1 MKRLAYIGLVLA
13 LAFGWCSYA
22 WAQQSKKLPDVT
34 TTEGREFFVAWL
46 PNGGS
51 YPQSQDLQLLLIAS
65 SRRANTI
72 VVEYENGLTNTYSI
86 AAGQTV
92 LINDIDP
99 QLVYWDPA
107 KDEEEKPLSKGIRVY
122 SQNDEKF
129 TLYSINQNGITG
141 TYNFDGAHIL
151 PVEALGTEYL
161 VQTATADEMATEFV
175 VMSTKP
181 GETHVTMDLKVNSR
195 RGNTQHLEV
204 TLTGA
209 KQIYIVRSKAPNP
222 DDSND
227 FIDLSGSSICA
238 DQTIA
243 VWSGN
248 QLASVPNQDAMSK
261 DHAYDQLLPLNKW
274 GKNFLIPLTGL
285 HTQYNEI
292 HVTGLINNT
301 TVTVTNRKGSTTYP
315 LSVKDD
321 SVFVVKAALGGD
333 QNNNTQFI
341 TADKPVQ
348 VYMYT
353 SAGAANPYDDDNDDR
368 RLQGDPSMTLI
379 PPLEYL
385 TDTAIFS
392 TYNGGDGGL
401 VHEMRLWARTT
412 DATNISLD
420 GNSIASSFSSVAFA
434 PGYSEAKISLTHGT
448 HIITAPKKC
457 FSGYVYG
464 MNDGQTY
471 IYPIGYDFTPQKD
484 SLFLKGEPSAC
495 LQVHES
501 EWKANAIS
509 ATESGW
515 YLDKTLLDNGTYL
528 LDSIFICDSTTL
540 DFPIKTYEAWYQVR
554 WEIESSLG
562 RPYYTPTVQSAED
575 VDRPEL
581 EHQFILLPSEQNR
594 DPYEDFEVRGI
605 LIRKP
610 ILCDILPEY
619 WERDTFNTIVRV
631 MRQYNDTTWR
641 AICYGDTVEFFND
654 TVWNGST
661 YTMQKT
667 IFNDTTHNPAGGL
680 YQYGM
685 GAHFITRPYISSG
698 GCDSLSTLALY
709 VCPRWFTHK
718 DTVVCEDDL
727 RDLKYGEFFQEYSQ
741 NNSWPKAD
749 VVLRDTLWT
758 KGCMLSPDFEPFSKH
773 CPSFHGCDSVLELN
787 LKVKLLTTNGYT
799 INQCKSLLPAN
810 HIVEWRE
817 KGSDRLIRE
826 FWVDTM
832 EYDKIYTFR
841 EYVKYTECTDCPSKG
856 CDSVRNVLRL
866 QFVSDEGQFHT
877 VHVCQGKEVTYRS
890 QTNAQASQT
899 FSATGEQGKVG
910 SYVFDLTVDVMGQ
923 DAEGRFVRMCW
934 FTDEVTFIVDTV
946 YDNQMTYDTVCL
958 DPEVEHQTYE
968 WKNHPKYQAIPVTR
982 PGLFTYVDTMK
993 TKACGDGCYCD
1004 SICILELRVGQPYTM
1019 QTVDQICD
1027 NESFKWQDTL
1037 FYGKNYTGT
1046 KPAKSK
1052 QLPEGVYNSRRYT
1065 VSQYKC
1071 DSILTL
1077 ELTVWPTF
1085 VADRKDTAICA
1096 NQEYVFYDTVCNTAT
1111 KPWIPGQTYELKK
1124 NVPSIHGCDSA
1135 VLHYVTVYPVYP
1147 DVHEANDTVCKLP
1160 GATYAW
1166 TGHPDWTGS
1175 LSLNNA
1181 GTYEIIDYMH
1191 TTKNCD
1197 STVYKTVVILP
1208 SYDLKYPRMIS
1219 SEDTIHWEGRIY
1231 AGEKAV
1237 FDNPDGKEVV
1247 VVRGVNVI
1255 TETLQTKPVGTH
1267 VCDSIRTL
1275 TLTIGQIF
1283 RDTAYDATC
1292 ANCGTYNWV
1301 ITSPITGRDTTIYI
1315 TDLPAPYH
1323 DSVYYDSLKT
1333 TLGYDSIYVLYL
1345 RSYPT
1350 YEYPDE
1356 DEICQGDVYIWPDH
1370 NPMTQGAI
1378 KHKLS
1383 VNGKSIVEIPTD
1395 KHGVIQVV
1403 DSMKTDTI
1411 YTNPKTGVVKPMQCD
1426 SVWILTLTIHPTY
1439 NDRYEEL
1446 TDHRSMASNDTI
1458 SHFVS
1463 PHILFV
1469 GYDYDFDAAETSKEE
1484 MEQNYDSVVY
1494 IPREHGV
1501 FHRDS
1506 VVGISMYNC
1515 DSVHYVNIAICKV
1528 QFTQLVDSI
1537 GDNDTT
1543 WHFGGDAPEHSL
1555 PLVTGEEF
1563 HLDSAGYAV
1572 AFGRTVREYLFID
1585 TLLTANGCDSIVH
1598 DSVYVFPT
1606 YRFEFDTAV
1615 CSNTRYNWRGY
1626 TDLNRY
1632 YSNYY
1637 YDSVGY
1643 TVGTHTF
1650 DSVYVLGL
1658 DVMPSGLWQYDTILC
1673 MNDTLH
1679 WHFQT
1684 IYYRPGGLKYVE
1696 AIYKDSS
1703 SVCGDVYRMYL
1714 TFKPFYGSQ
1723 LIEYDTICQDDPYP
1737 WISPGETKEHTEAL
1751 YDEAGNK
1758 LEFIPTD
1765 VAGDF
1770 VYYDSLKTVGCGCD
1784 SVYTLHLH
1792 IYPTH
1797 RFITDTA
1804 ICIGADFQWIVTD
1817 DDGHDSIIH
1826 YQSDVTTHFYDTI
1839 PGQTTN
1845 GCDSSFYLHVFV
1857 DQPYDIYIDTALC
1870 AADEHFTWNG
1880 KSYDDLIAASS
1891 TWIKPQEF
1899 YDTIFE
1905 KTVRGHCDSTM
1916 YLHLTIA
1923 PSGDSIWTDSMC
1935 IGETY
1940 MLFEQAIT
1948 QAGYYEMRHENYWG
1962 CEMNYKL
1969 TLENIP
1975 ATIFHLSV
1983 DPVCFDE
1990 EGVANNYI
1998 LRYTYEGE
2006 FAPVSYSLKYDSVA
2020 HSVGFEDEEDVPLYG
2035 AQTLALPVPS
2045 VAAKSYPRPGYY
2057 DVVIAFKN
2065 GVCLTDSLMRYPF
2078 KMEMRYPSWIMEQR
2092 HNDVIAL
2099 LNENYNGGGYVWSAY
2114 QWYENDQVME
2124 GQTKP
2129 YLHVPTGLTPDAAY
2143 SVALTRTDD
2152 NVTVRTCPIIATYK
2166 TDAIVPTM
2174 GYLSV
2179 TPTCVVP
2186 GHPYVNILSRHD
2198 GTYRVT
2204 TDNGQH
2210 VSDGI
2215 FRADVTEIRLPET
2228 EGLYIVQLWSD
2239 ATPEEPYRAIKVLV
2253 SKQCP
2258 NCDTSSF

>member
-1 MKRLAYIGLVLA
+1 MKRSAHIGLLIALALGWCNTVLA
-13 LAFGWCSYA
+13 QG
-22 WAQQSKKLPDVT
+22 KKLPDVT
-34 TTEGREFFVAWL
+34 TTEGREFFVTWL
-46 PNGGS
+46 PNSGGDL
-51 YPQSQDLQLLLIAS
+51 QSQDLQLLLLAS
-65 SRRANTI
+65 SRKANTI
-72 VVEYENGLTNTYSI
+72 VVEYANGLTSTYLV

-92 LINDIDP
+92 LIDDIDQ
-99 QLVYWDPA
+99 QLVYWDPGSG
-107 KDEEEKPLSKGIRVY
+107 EEEMMLQKGIRVY

-129 TLYSINQNGITG
+129 TLYSINQNGVTG
-141 TYNFDGAHIL
+141 TYSFDGAHIL

-195 RGNTQHLEV
+195 KGNTQHLEV

-222 DDSND
+222 EDAND
-227 FIDLSGSSICA
+227 LIDLSGSSICA

-292 HVTGLINNT
+292 HVTGLIDNT
-301 TVTVTNRKGSTTYP
+301 TVTVTDEIGSTNYP
-315 LSVKDD
+315 LSAKDD
-321 SVFVVKAALGGD
+321 SVFVIAAPLGGNQD
-333 QNNNTQFI
+333 ANTQYI

-353 SAGAANPYDDDNDDR
+353 SAGAANPYDDPQR
-368 RLQGDPSMTLI
+368 KRHLQGDPSMTLI

-385 TDTAIFS
+385 TDTTIFS
-392 TYNGGDGGL
+392 TYDGGDGGL

-412 DATNISLD
+412 DATNIQLD
-420 GNSIASSFSSVAFA
+420 GNSIAFSSVAFA
-434 PGYSEAKISLTHGT
+434 PGYSEAKISLAHGT
-448 HIITAPKKC
+448 HIITAPTKC

-471 IYPIGYDFTPQKD
+471 IYPVGYDFTPKED
-484 SLFLKGEPSAC
+484 SLFLKGEAGDYP
-495 LQVHES
+495 VHES
-501 EWKANAIS
+501 EWKNKAIS
-509 ATESGW
+509 DTESGW
-515 YLDKTLLDNGTYL
+515 HLDKTLLDNGTYL
-528 LDSIFICDSTTL
+528 LDSIFVCDSTTL
-540 DFPIKTYEAWYQVR
+540 DFPIKTYEAWYKVR
-554 WEIESSLG
+554 WEIEGSIQG
-562 RPYYTPTVQSAED
+562 MGYYTPTELLAEN
-575 VDRPEL
+575 VARPEL
-581 EHQFILLPSEQNR
+581 EHQFTLLPSEQNR
-594 DPYEDFEVRGI
+594 EPYEDFEVRGI

-610 ILCDILPEY
+610 ILCDIPEDK

-631 MRQYNDTTWR
+631 LRQYNDTTWR
-641 AICYGDTVEFFND
+641 AICWGDTVKFFRD
-654 TVWNGST
+654 TVKNGTS
-661 YTMQKT
+661 YTWTNT
-667 IFNDTTHNPAGGL
+667 IFSDEPGAPECIGQCQ
-680 YQYGM
+680 YQL
-685 GAHFITRPYISSG
+685 GANTFTRHYISSG

-709 VCPRWFTHK
+709 VCPRWFTHI
-718 DTVVCEDDL
+718 DTVVCQEDL
-727 RDLKYGEFFQEYSQ
+727 RYLQYGEFFQEYSQ
-741 NNSWPKAD
+741 DNSWPKAN

-758 KGCMLSPDFEPFSKH
+758 KGCIQSPDFEPFSKH

-817 KGSDRLIRE
+817 KISDRLIKE

-841 EYVKYTECTDCPSKG
+841 EYVKYVECTDCPSKG
-856 CDSVRNVLRL
+856 CDSVRNVLQL

-890 QTNAQASQT
+890 KTNAQASIT
-899 FSATGEQGKVG
+899 FRAIGDSSKVG
-910 SYVFDLTVDVMGQ
+910 SYVIDLPVSVKGK
-923 DAEGRFVRMCW
+923 DAEGRFVDMCS
-934 FTDEVTFIVDTV
+934 FIDQVTFIVDTV
-946 YDNQMTYDTVCL
+946 YDKQMTYATVCW
-958 DPEVEHQTYE
+958 DPNDNHQTYE
-968 WKNHPKYQAIPVTR
+968 WIKHPDFAAIPVTK

-993 TKACGDGCYCD
+993 TVACGDGCNCD
-1004 SICILELRVGQPYTM
+1004 SICILELRVGQPYLTD
-1019 QTVDQICD
+1019 TIDTICD
-1027 NESFKWQDTL
+1027 DGAFTWQDTL
-1037 FYGKNYTGT
+1037 FYGANYKGT

-1052 QLPEGVYNSRRYT
+1052 QLPVGLYTSRRDT

-1071 DSILTL
+1071 DSVLTL
-1077 ELTVWPTF
+1077 SLTVWPTY
-1085 VADRKDTAICA
+1085 VAERKDTFVCA
-1096 NQEYVFYDTVCNTAT
+1096 NQEYVFYDTVCNTAA
-1111 KPWIPGQTYELKK
+1111 KPWIPGQTYELKR

-1135 VLHYVTVYPVYP
+1135 VLHYVTVYPVYL
-1147 DVHEANDTVCKLP
+1147 DVREANDTVCQQP
-1160 GATYAW
+1160 GATYDW
-1166 TGHPDWTGS
+1166 EDHPDWTGS
-1175 LSLNNA
+1175 LSLDNA
-1181 GTYEIIDYMH
+1181 DTYEIVDYMH
-1191 TTKNCD
+1191 TANNCD
-1197 STVYKTVVILP
+1197 SIVKKTVVILP
-1208 SYDLKYPRMIS
+1208 SYDLKYDTLIS

-1231 AGEKAV
+1231 AGDKAE
-1237 FDNPDGKEVV
+1237 FDHPEGKEVIV
-1247 VVRGVNVI
+1247 VSGVNEIVDS
-1255 TETLQTKPVGTH
+1255 LLTKPVGTR

-1301 ITSPITGRDTTIYI
+1301 ITSPITGKDTTIYI
-1315 TDLPAPYH
+1315 TDLPEKY
-1323 DSVYYDSLKT
+1323 DTRVYYDSLKT
-1333 TLGYDSIYVLYL
+1333 ELNYDSIYVLYL
-1345 RSYPT
+1345 TAYPSYKYT
-1350 YEYPDE
+1350 DNG
-1356 DEICQGDVYIWPDH
+1356 EICQGQTFDWIGHY
-1370 NPMTQGAI
+1370 
-1378 KHKLS
+1378 S
-1383 VNGKSIVEIPTD
+1383 IPTTS
-1395 KHGVIQVV
+1395 HGTMTLV
-1403 DSMKTDTI
+1403 DSIKTDTI
-1411 YTNPKTGVVKPMQCD
+1411 YTNPKTGEVKRMRCD
-1426 SVWILTLTIHPTY
+1426 SVWILTLTVHPTY

-1446 TDHRSMASNDTI
+1446 TDRHPMASNDTI
-1458 SHFVS
+1458 SHFVH

-1469 GYDYDFDAAETSKEE
+1469 GYDFDSVAAGVTHADL
-1484 MEQNYDSVVY
+1484 EQRYDSVVY
-1494 IPREHGV
+1494 LSREEGN

-1506 VVGISMYNC
+1506 VRGTSKFGC
-1515 DSVHYVNIAICKV
+1515 DSVHYVNISICEVK
-1528 QFTQLVDSI
+1528 FTQLVDSI

-1543 WHFGGDAPEHSL
+1543 WHFGGNAPEHSL
-1555 PLVTGEEF
+1555 PLVTGYTF
-1563 HLDSAGYAV
+1563 HLDSIDYTIPT
-1572 AFGRTVREYLFID
+1572 GRTMREYLFID
-1585 TLLTANGCDSIVH
+1585 TLITADGCDSIVH

-1606 YRFEFDTAV
+1606 YRFQFDTAV
-1615 CSNTRYNWRGY
+1615 CSNKAYYWEGHGTTKYNERG
-1626 TDLNRY
+1626 TGV
-1632 YSNYY
+1632 Y
-1637 YDSVGY
+1637 YDSVNY
-1643 TVGTHTF
+1643 TVGTHIF
-1650 DSVYVLGL
+1650 DSVYVLNL
-1658 DVMPSGLWQYDTILC
+1658 QVMPSGYWEYDTMLC
-1673 MNDTLH
+1673 MNDTIM
-1679 WHFQT
+1679 WHFQQV
-1684 IYYRPGGLKYVE
+1684 YYRPGGLQFVE
-1696 AIYKDSS
+1696 AAYQTESS
-1703 SVCGDVYRMYL
+1703 PCGEVHHMNL
-1714 TFKPFYGSQ
+1714 NFKPFYGAK
-1723 LIEYDTICQDDPYP
+1723 LIEYDTICQLDPYG
-1737 WISPGETKEHTEAL
+1737 WVSPGETKEHTEAL
-1751 YDEAGNK
+1751 YDGDGNK
-1758 LEFIPTD
+1758 IDFIPTD
-1765 VAGDF
+1765 VPGDF
-1770 VYYDSLKTVGCGCD
+1770 LYYDSLKTVGCGCD

-1797 RFITDTA
+1797 RFVTETT
-1804 ICIGADFQWIVTD
+1804 ICTGDDFEWIVKD
-1817 DDGHDSIIH
+1817 QHGNDSIVH
-1826 YQSDVTTHFYDTI
+1826 YQSDVTTHIFDTI
-1839 PGQTTN
+1839 AGATTN
-1845 GCDSSFYLHVFV
+1845 GCDSSYYLHVFV
-1857 DQPYDIYIDTALC
+1857 DQPYKIYIDTALC

-1899 YDTIFE
+1899 FDTIRE
-1905 KTVRGHCDSTM
+1905 KTVRGQCDSTL

-1940 MLFEQAIT
+1940 MLFERAIT

-1962 CEMNYKL
+1962 CETNYKL

-1983 DPVCFDE
+1983 EPVCYDE
-1990 EGVANNYI
+1990 EGVASNYI

-2006 FAPVSYSLKYDSVA
+2006 FAPVSYSLRYDSIA
-2020 HSVGFEDEEDVPLYG
+2020 HSIGFEDEEDVPLYG
-2035 AQTLALPVPS
+2035 AKTLSLPVPS

-2057 DVVIAFKN
+2057 DAVISFKN
-2065 GVCLTDSLMRYPF
+2065 GVCQTDSLMRYPF
-2078 KMEMRYPSWIMEQR
+2078 KMEMRYPSWITEQR

-2099 LNENYNGGGYVWSAY
+2099 LNEKYNGGGYTWSAY
-2114 QWYENDQVME
+2114 QWYENDQLME

-2152 NVTVRTCPIIATYK
+2152 NVTVRTCPLIATYK
-2166 TDAIVPTM
+2166 IDAIVPTM

-2179 TPTCVVP
+2179 TPTCVVT

-2198 GTYRVT
+2198 GNYRVT

-2215 FRADVTEIRLPET
+2215 FRADVTEIRLPES